1 MRSLRFVLAGWMVTL
16 LGAVLLVIGILA
28 YRTSGE
34 LLIERQQAARELEQI
49 RMDER
54 LKEQRERLDRELLDQ
69 AQTLARLMQ
78 FQLDWGKFRHREL
91 HILGLFSIASV
102 DKAFVMFPGWLAPQG
117 RSPLAMEFLGEPFR
131 KSASTT
137 PNSNNTSTTLLN
149 ISKWTQPGAVSFVQR
164 RWAKWG
170 WNSTNRLFHPT
181 KSCIM
186 SSTPSTSEAEF
197 RYDGYAS
204 KHQQAEW
211 FRFSA

>member
-78 FQLDWGKFRHREL
+78 FQLDW
-91 HILGLFSIASV
+91 
-102 DKAFVMFPGWLAPQG
+102 
-117 RSPLAMEFLGEPFR
+117 
-131 KSASTT
+131 
-137 PNSNNTSTTLLN
+137 
-149 ISKWTQPGAVSFVQR
+149 
-164 RWAKWG
+164 
-170 WNSTNRLFHPT
+170 
-181 KSCIM
+181 
-186 SSTPSTSEAEF
+186 
-197 RYDGYAS
+197 
-204 KHQQAEW
+204 
-211 FRFSA
+211 

>member
-91 HILGLFSIASV
+91 HILGLFFYRFGRQSV
-102 DKAFVMFPGWLAPQG
+102 CHVSRLAGTTGPQ
-117 RSPLAMEFLGEPFR
+117 
-131 KSASTT
+131 
-137 PNSNNTSTTLLN
+137 
-149 ISKWTQPGAVSFVQR
+149 
-164 RWAKWG
+164 
-170 WNSTNRLFHPT
+170 
-181 KSCIM
+181 
-186 SSTPSTSEAEF
+186 PSGNGIF
-197 RYDGYAS
+197 
-204 KHQQAEW
+204 
-211 FRFSA
+211 